1 MKKRILAAALAA
13 LFSAALC
20 GCSDSKDS
28 GGTGLDDTVSAP
40 EVHSSADTES
50 QPEISSEPADVPAE
64 SEPPESETQP
74 EPTEETAEPEETVN
88 YADLITAFSNSYLG
102 LPSDDR
108 VYVFSDA
115 GKTEL
120 IDDLICHAVSCY
132 DEFEG
137 TLYYMCDFYISE
149 DGSCVYRL
157 YENEERF
164 QLLPEEQGYVRLD
177 PTTQPADEIFEKVK
191 ELEMIF
197 TPYARSAV
205 ITDPE
210 SAIEIDGQQF
220 DLVTDERL
228 NTKQKLLETLDKYI
242 SMEIVGA
249 MMDTGA
255 VAEKDGNIYV
265 RHSDGMGGN
274 PDLQSVE
281 YELTVLTGDEAVFTE
296 YDTYLYEAGETEVK
310 EITYKAEKQY
320 GMWRFT
326 EYPMTNLWQ

>member
-1 MKKRILAAALAA
+1 MKKKILAAVLAA
-13 LFSAALC
+13 FFGAALC

-40 EVHSSADTES
+40 EVQTSSDADS
-50 QPEISSEPADVPAE
+50 QPETSSEQTNLPAE
-64 SEPPESETQP
+64 SEPHETETQP
-74 EPTEETAEPEETVN
+74 EETTETTEPEETVN

-115 GKTEL
+115 GKTAQIDEL
-120 IDDLICHAVSCY
+120 LCHAVSCY

-164 QLLPEEQGYVRLD
+164 QLLPEEKGYVRLD

-197 TPYARSAV
+197 TPYARFA
-205 ITDPE
+205 TDPE
-210 SAIEIDGQQF
+210 STIEIDGQQF

-228 NTKQKLLETLDKYI
+228 NTKQKLLETLDKYF
-242 SMEIVGA
+242 SMEIVSA
-249 MMDTGA
+249 LMETGA
-255 VAEKDGNIYV
+255 VAEQDGNIYV

-274 PDLQSVE
+274 PDLQSIE
-281 YELTVLTGDEAVFTE
+281 YELTFLSGDVAVFTE

-326 EYPMTNLWQ
+326 EYPMANLWQ